1 VYLCWYQNKGE
12 EVGVVDHPL
21 LEGVVAE
28 VVQSY
33 LVVGEVVVDKPSLV
47 EKAAVADHLSQ
58 EVEAEHPFL
67 EVVEEVAE

>member
-28 VVQSY
+28 VVQAY
-33 LVVGEVVVDKPSLV
+33 LVVGEVVVDQPSLV
-47 EKAAVADHLSQ
+47 EEAAVVDH
-58 EVEAEHPFL
+58 
-67 EVVEEVAE
+67 